1 MENSLKILETTLAER
16 NAMVRI
22 LQSQASGASSN
33 INNLEELLA
42 AKMGNSSIATPT
54 HVHASHGGHHPLDNI
69 LNIPIHSPAH
79 KKQFST
85 PSNAAAILAA
95 GTPTHQYHSL
105 KKHQMAAVAAGH
117 AHRSLTPS
125 ADMFFHRGNG
135 GGGHAPPP
143 HHSEYM
149 RSATPSA
156 DFLRGTPTSMTTPTA
171 AELMRV
177 VANTDLMASHAH
189 RSLTP
194 SSGDMFFRGS
204 GGGGGHASQQ
214 HSHHSEYMRSATPSA
229 EFLRGLNNDLLR
241 ATPTSAELHRL
252 SAPSSEMLRATPI
265 SVEMMQRGTP
275 GGNISAAEFIGRSNA
290 ELMNRA
296 TPISMSDMHMLR
308 ATPTHH
314 FDMIR
319 ATPPTSIESNFN
331 KRRDP
336 SGTSAESFQHP
347 GST

>member
-143 HHSEYM
+143 
-149 RSATPSA
+149 P
-156 DFLRGTPTSMTTPTA
+156 
-171 AELMRV
+171 
-177 VANTDLMASHAH
+177 
-189 RSLTP
+189 
-194 SSGDMFFRGS
+194 
-204 GGGGGHASQQ
+204 
-214 HSHHSEYMRSATPSA
+214 HHSEYMRSATPSA